1 MWVVNALHPTSKAVD
16 HKQAPNMSENK
27 AEFLKGPLGGSIP
40 GPSVSYQS
48 NLIWFS
54 QFNYTGRNYF

>member
-16 HKQAPNMSENK
+16 YKQAPNASESK
-27 AEFLKGPLGGSIP
+27 AEFLKGPLGDGIP

-48 NLIWFS
+48 NVI
-54 QFNYTGRNYF
+54 